1 MKKIITMKNNTKFG
15 ILLASLMVSGISFAQ
30 IGINTQNP
38 QGAFNI
44 DGAKDN
50 PASGAPNAA
59 QQANDFVMTSTGS
72 IGVGTTVPTSKLE
85 VNGSSTNSVA
95 YDAGAGTAIN
105 YSLSNL
111 AYTTANAGAFT
122 LSNIKNGGTYTL
134 SVRGTT
140 SGTATFTASGFTVKY
155 VNNRATIAG
164 KETLFTFIV
173 MGTTVYVYTAT
184 GF

>member
-1 MKKIITMKNNTKFG
+1 MRNNLKFG
-15 ILLASLMVSGISFAQ
+15 FLLAGLMNFSITFAQ
-30 IGINTQNP
+30 MGINTQNP
-38 QGAFNI
+38 QGIFNI

-50 PASGAPNAA
+50 PLTATPNAA
-59 QQANDFVMTSTGS
+59 QQANDFVMTSTGN
-72 IGVGTTVPTSKLE
+72 IGVGITAPTSKLE

-95 YDAGAGTAIN
+95 YDAGSGTAIN
-105 YSLSNL
+105 YNLSNL
-111 AYTTANAGAFT
+111 AYTNANAGAFT

-140 SGTATFTASGFTVKY
+140 SGTATFTVAGFTVKY

-164 KETLFTFIV
+164 KETLYTFIV